1 MGFEELVDVLLSE
14 EKLSAKPNMRQFVLL
29 EKLKE
34 GRPTDLE
41 ILQEFGLRQ
50 YVLFHDRLIISTMK
64 EFSTTLLTNNALRF
78 IMNIDELN
86 RTKNERR

>member
-34 GRPTDLE
+34 GRPTDLK
-41 ILQEFGLRQ
+41 ILQKLGLRQ
-50 YVLFHDRLIISTMK
+50 
-64 EFSTTLLTNNALRF
+64 
-78 IMNIDELN
+78 
-86 RTKNERR
+86 

>member
-34 GRPTDLE
+34 GRPADMK
-41 ILQEFGLRQ
+41 ILQEVRLRQ
-50 YVLFHDRLIISTMK
+50 
-64 EFSTTLLTNNALRF
+64 
-78 IMNIDELN
+78 
-86 RTKNERR
+86 

>member
-14 EKLSAKPNMRQFVLL
+14 KKLSAKPDMWEFVLL

-50 YVLFHDRLIISTMK
+50 
-64 EFSTTLLTNNALRF
+64 
-78 IMNIDELN
+78 
-86 RTKNERR
+86 